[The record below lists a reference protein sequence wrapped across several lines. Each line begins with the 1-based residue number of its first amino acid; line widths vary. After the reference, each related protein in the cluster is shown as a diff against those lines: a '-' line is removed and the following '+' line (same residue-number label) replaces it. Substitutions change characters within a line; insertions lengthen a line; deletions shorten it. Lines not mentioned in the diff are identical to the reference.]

1 MKQGQYNDQQ
11 ILAILQQAERAEKTI
26 AEICLEHNL
35 TQNTFYRWRKRFAG
49 ASPTDLAKNREIEK
63 ENVRLKR
70 LLAERDLEI
79 DVLKELLGKK

>member
-1 MKQGQYNDQQ
+1 MKKDQYSDQQ

-26 AEICLEHNL
+26 VEICQEHNL

-49 ASPTDLAKNREIEK
+49 ATPADIAKNRETEK

-70 LLAERDLEI
+70 LLAQRDLEI
-79 DVLKELLGKK
+79 DVLKELLAK